1 MKLWVQGQVGVG
13 EGGGGGRVG
22 CGQITISSPPSPLR
36 PAHILPVASSLAPV
50 APTPLSPLKVPQNPP
65 PTLKP
70 PPLGN
75 LSYSIQQKIHT

>member
-36 PAHILPVASSLAPV
+36 PAHILLHLRLSPHSKFPKT
-50 APTPLSPLKVPQNPP
+50 PHPPLSL
-65 PTLKP
+65 L
-70 PPLGN
+70 L
-75 LSYSIQQKIHT
+75 